1 MQDSAQDGNKRTIQC
16 LTVPDC
22 LSTSA
27 SSGREETE
35 MKPLLCKQ
43 TGFEALT
50 FPYTGDN
57 IAQAAVAWLLLKVV
71 LQDS

>member
-1 MQDSAQDGNKRTIQC
+1 MR
-16 LTVPDC
+16 DC

-35 MKPLLCKQ
+35 MKSLLCKQ
-43 TGFEALT
+43 TGFEKLT

-57 IAQAAVAWLLLKVV
+57 IAQAAVAWLLLKVF